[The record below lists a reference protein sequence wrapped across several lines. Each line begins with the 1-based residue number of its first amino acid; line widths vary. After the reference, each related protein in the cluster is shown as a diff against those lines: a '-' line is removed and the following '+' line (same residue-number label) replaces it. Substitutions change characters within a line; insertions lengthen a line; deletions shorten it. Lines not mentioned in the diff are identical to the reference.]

1 MRIALKIA
9 VRFLKSSRGQTILIA
24 VGIAIGISVQI
35 FIGSLIQGLQKSL
48 VESTIG
54 NSSQITILGDTED
67 ELIEDYENIMTQA
80 RSADSRISKIAPALD
95 QPGFIITESKTRS
108 VLLRGFDLAASNEI
122 YDLSGRLVEGQLP
135 DKDYQALIGTI
146 LQEELGLAVGDS
158 LEITT
163 GQGLKQ
169 DFVIAGVVD
178 LKVAALNKSWMI
190 TTLGSVQKLF
200 SQAGKVTS
208 IEMQV
213 ADSDVFIADEI
224 GAALENIDQ
233 NDVLKITNWKE
244 QNESLLSGL
253 NGQSV
258 SSLMIQ
264 VFVVISVVL
273 AIASVLAI
281 SVLQKSRQ
289 IGILKAMGIKSRQ
302 ASLVFFFQG
311 FILGVIG
318 GILGVGLGLG
328 LAVSFTT
335 FAVRAD
341 GTPVVALFLD
351 PGFFALSFG
360 IAVAASS
367 LASLIPAR
375 RSAKLDPIEVI
386 RNG

>member
-1 MRIALKIA
+1 MKIALIIA

-54 NSSQITILGDTED
+54 NSSQITILGDTDD
-67 ELIEDYENIMTQA
+67 ELIDNYQNLIERAGQTDP
-80 RSADSRISKIAPALD
+80 RIIKVSPALD
-95 QPGFIITESKTRS
+95 RPAFVITEDKTRS
-108 VLLRGFDLAASNEI
+108 VLLRGFDLAAADRI
-122 YDLSGRLVEGQLP
+122 YNLTGSLVAGQLP
-135 DKDYQALIGTI
+135 AGENQALIGSV
-146 LQEELGLAVGDS
+146 LQSELEFEVGDTI
-158 LEITT
+158 EITT
-163 GQGLKQ
+163 GTGQKQ
-169 DFVIAGVVD
+169 DLIIAGVVD
-178 LKVAALNKSWMI
+178 LRVAAINKSWMI
-190 TTLGSVQKLF
+190 APLSSIQSLF
-200 SQAGKVTS
+200 DLAGKVSS
-208 IEMQV
+208 IEIQV
-213 ADSDVFIADEI
+213 DSGEVFSADEI
-224 GAALENIDQ
+224 ALALESIDE
-233 NDVLKITNWKE
+233 NDVLKITNWKAE
-244 QNESLLSGL
+244 NESLLSGL

-281 SVLQKSRQ
+281 SVMQKSRQ

-311 FILGVIG
+311 LILGVIG
-318 GILGVGLGLG
+318 GALGIGLGLG
-328 LAVSFTT
+328 LAISFTT
-335 FAVRAD
+335 FAVQAD
-341 GTPVVALFLD
+341 GSPVVALFLD
-351 PGFFALSFG
+351 PAFFALSFL
-360 IAVAASS
+360 IAVSASS